1 MNRTQF
7 SYENQDKKATME
19 SVRVG
24 GFCRVEKFDPAKM
37 TVDVQPLSKALD
49 GGIYRTPPPVLG
61 VPVALIRGG
70 GFVHRPWYVAGDV
83 GVLVYMDHDIDR
95 IMDSGQECQPNTER
109 NHSDEDAVFVG
120 AISSRRNNT
129 LKGLPE
135 EAIVM
140 ATDGGDIQVAITK
153 DKATIKKQRNDSGF
167 HRQRNKDEHAGRDN
181 HCKRHGDNPGLD
193 RQYQLGGEHHASSY
207 QTKRLLHRA

>member
-83 GVLVYMDHDIDR
+83 GVLVYMDHDLSLIH
-95 IMDSGQECQPNTER
+95 I
-109 NHSDEDAVFVG
+109 
-120 AISSRRNNT
+120 
-129 LKGLPE
+129 
-135 EAIVM
+135 
-140 ATDGGDIQVAITK
+140 
-153 DKATIKKQRNDSGF
+153 
-167 HRQRNKDEHAGRDN
+167 
-181 HCKRHGDNPGLD
+181 
-193 RQYQLGGEHHASSY
+193 
-207 QTKRLLHRA
+207 

>member
-1 MNRTQF
+1 MNRTQYN
-7 SYENQDKKATME
+7 YENQDKKATME
-19 SVRVG
+19 GVRVG

-37 TVDVQPLSKALD
+37 TVDVQPLSKALY
-49 GGIYRTPPPVLG
+49 GGIYRTPPQVLG

-120 AISSRRNNT
+120 AFVPANNT

-135 EAIVM
+135 KAIVM

-153 DKATIKKQRNDSGF
+153 DKATIKNKGTTAVFTDSAIKMNT
-167 HRQRNKDEHAGRDN
+167 QDVTIT
-181 HCKRHGDNPGLD
+181 
-193 RQYQLGGEHHASSY
+193 ASGTVTIQGS
-207 QTKRLLHRA
+207 TVNIN